1 MCTCSS
7 AWRSSIGANG
17 DDDAHTRSSAVT
29 SVKAVSHTPA
39 TADSDDIFFMTN
51 LSPRMTGL
59 PMAVWISPRGNARHD
74 VRIKV
79 NMSHGSQTSIDNTA
93 VVAVQPRPRVI
104 VGHLSS
110 ADQRAVVDWIKP
122 NCDAI
127 ISYWDEQIDTGE
139 FVERLKILQT

>member
-1 MCTCSS
+1 
-7 AWRSSIGANG
+7 
-17 DDDAHTRSSAVT
+17 
-29 SVKAVSHTPA
+29 
-39 TADSDDIFFMTN
+39 
-51 LSPRMTGL
+51 MTGL

-110 ADQRAVVDWIKP
+110 ADQRAVVDWIKL